1 MEKLES
7 IFDDLLL
14 GKVDKAEG
22 SRRWVTLLEV
32 IDSARVSLESQ
43 KEMTDSEIDD
53 EIHLINTAMSEVC
66 EISFLYREDRFFVGF
81 PKLILEWIVDTVCL
95 IVDRA
100 REYSIVPD
108 GMQELTSHTTEL
120 VERSIRGP
128 EKKEEKECLLK
139 KMEVSLEKYF
149 HEVFL
154 GKGLYR
160 M

>member
-1 MEKLES
+1 
-7 IFDDLLL
+7 
-14 GKVDKAEG
+14 
-22 SRRWVTLLEV
+22 
-32 IDSARVSLESQ
+32 
-43 KEMTDSEIDD
+43 MTDSEIDD

-100 REYSIVPD
+100 REYSIVPN

-128 EKKEEKECLLK
+128 EKKEEKEYLLK
-139 KMEVSLEKYF
+139 KMEASLEKYF

>member
-14 GKVDKAEG
+14 GKVDKVEG

-32 IDSARVSLESQ
+32 IDSARVSLES
-43 KEMTDSEIDD
+43 KKKMTDSEIDD
-53 EIHLINTAMSEVC
+53 EIQLINTAMSDVC
-66 EISFLYREDRFFVGF
+66 DISFLYREDRFFVGF

-100 REYSIVPD
+100 REYSIVPN

-128 EKKEEKECLLK
+128 EKKEEKECLELWK
-139 KMEVSLEKYF
+139 
-149 HEVFL
+149 
-154 GKGLYR
+154 
-160 M
+160 